1 MDRITPATDGL
12 ANSEIGKME
21 EYGLFEYVVIL
32 ACAPVALTTV
42 FYLFAG
48 VLELIEAI
56 FRPVASIG
64 SAVKGDERQ
73 VDGDGWI

>member
-1 MDRITPATDGL
+1 
-12 ANSEIGKME
+12 ME

-32 ACAPVALTTV
+32 ACVTVALTTV
-42 FYLFAG
+42 IYLFAG
-48 VLELIEAI
+48 VVELIEAM

-64 SAVKGDERQ
+64 SASKGEGRQ

>member
-1 MDRITPATDGL
+1 
-12 ANSEIGKME
+12 ME

-48 VLELIEAI
+48 VIELIEAI

-64 SAVKGDERQ
+64 SAVKGGAGKGDAGQ